1 MKIPTYN
8 LILQCNGLP
17 FDICLRLHA
26 CFLLDY
32 CKWPVC
38 AQLQNKL
45 PSTLQPSLQFVRGRP
60 HLKYNPT
67 WNLAQTNQLEQCQSR
82 RHTLLCSKPIRV
94 EVWHFARGE
103 NLPLDALIT
112 HHLAVANVFTTVDPL
127 LGFLQRLSSFFGQSS
142 MESRQQWLTRLKNEL
157 SNSPLV
163 SNVAFGFILMGLEKL
178 VELEFE
184 CPCNPTWNGVFS
196 SAFFIIPA
204 VMAFTLMLIIQ
215 GCRCDTWCRKTVSLS
230 SFVPAIVWLILL
242 FLDGQYFACA
252 MTDWEGR
259 FVLVDKAAPQKWC
272 EPISEGDVTPQEL
285 MLRSQQLFV
294 FSQVSWLFFP
304 VLQKI
309 M

>member
-1 MKIPTYN
+1 MPM
-8 LILQCNGLP
+8 
-17 FDICLRLHA
+17 
-26 CFLLDY
+26 LL
-32 CKWPVC
+32 
-38 AQLQNKL
+38 
-45 PSTLQPSLQFVRGRP
+45 
-60 HLKYNPT
+60 
-67 WNLAQTNQLEQCQSR
+67 
-82 RHTLLCSKPIRV
+82 
-94 EVWHFARGE
+94 
-103 NLPLDALIT
+103 
-112 HHLAVANVFTTVDPL
+112 
-127 LGFLQRLSSFFGQSS
+127 
-142 MESRQQWLTRLKNEL
+142 
-157 SNSPLV
+157 SPLR
-163 SNVAFGFILMGLEKL
+163 SFINYAVTSAWL

-294 FSQVSWLFFP
+294 FSQVSLSFCSF
-304 VLQKI
+304 QKI
-309 M
+309 MLEKRSENTSREFPSL

>member
-1 MKIPTYN
+1 
-8 LILQCNGLP
+8 
-17 FDICLRLHA
+17 
-26 CFLLDY
+26 
-32 CKWPVC
+32 
-38 AQLQNKL
+38 
-45 PSTLQPSLQFVRGRP
+45 
-60 HLKYNPT
+60 
-67 WNLAQTNQLEQCQSR
+67 
-82 RHTLLCSKPIRV
+82 
-94 EVWHFARGE
+94 
-103 NLPLDALIT
+103 
-112 HHLAVANVFTTVDPL
+112 
-127 LGFLQRLSSFFGQSS
+127 

-215 GCRCDTWCRKTVSLS
+215 GCRCDTWCRKAVSLS

-272 EPISEGDVTPQEL
+272 EPISEGDVSPQEL

-294 FSQVSWLFFP
+294 FSQVIGIILLIFICVGLIVYVIRESCHQDGEMQEADVAELT
-304 VLQKI
+304 VLR
-309 M
+309 MSSLRTRTS

>member
-1 MKIPTYN
+1 
-8 LILQCNGLP
+8 
-17 FDICLRLHA
+17 
-26 CFLLDY
+26 
-32 CKWPVC
+32 
-38 AQLQNKL
+38 
-45 PSTLQPSLQFVRGRP
+45 
-60 HLKYNPT
+60 
-67 WNLAQTNQLEQCQSR
+67 
-82 RHTLLCSKPIRV
+82 
-94 EVWHFARGE
+94 
-103 NLPLDALIT
+103 
-112 HHLAVANVFTTVDPL
+112 
-127 LGFLQRLSSFFGQSS
+127 

-196 SAFFIIPA
+196 SAFFTIPA
-204 VMAFTLMLIIQ
+204 IMAFTLMLIIQ

-259 FVLVDKAAPQKWC
+259 FVLVDKAAPLKWC
-272 EPISEGDVTPQEL
+272 EPISEGDVSPQEL

-294 FSQVSWLFFP
+294 FSQVIGI
-304 VLQKI
+304 VLLIFICAGLVVYVIRESCQQEAE
-309 M
+309 MQDADVAQLTVLRMRSLQSRTS

>member
-1 MKIPTYN
+1 MSEQTAHPPLFK
-8 LILQCNGLP
+8 
-17 FDICLRLHA
+17 
-26 CFLLDY
+26 
-32 CKWPVC
+32 
-38 AQLQNKL
+38 
-45 PSTLQPSLQFVRGRP
+45 
-60 HLKYNPT
+60 
-67 WNLAQTNQLEQCQSR
+67 TNQSGSVAFCPRGKLTPGCVNYASLSCCQCVHNGGPSFG
-82 RHTLLCSKPIRV
+82 L
-94 EVWHFARGE
+94 
-103 NLPLDALIT
+103 
-112 HHLAVANVFTTVDPL
+112 FTTTA
-127 LGFLQRLSSFFGQSS
+127 SFFGQSS

-272 EPISEGDVTPQEL
+272 EPTSEGDVTPQEL

-294 FSQVSWLFFP
+294 FSQVSWIFFFSI
-304 VLQKI
+304 LWKI

>member
-1 MKIPTYN
+1 
-8 LILQCNGLP
+8 
-17 FDICLRLHA
+17 
-26 CFLLDY
+26 
-32 CKWPVC
+32 
-38 AQLQNKL
+38 
-45 PSTLQPSLQFVRGRP
+45 
-60 HLKYNPT
+60 
-67 WNLAQTNQLEQCQSR
+67 
-82 RHTLLCSKPIRV
+82 
-94 EVWHFARGE
+94 
-103 NLPLDALIT
+103 
-112 HHLAVANVFTTVDPL
+112 
-127 LGFLQRLSSFFGQSS
+127 

-157 SNSPLV
+157 SNSPLA

-215 GCRCDTWCRKTVSLS
+215 GCRCDTWCKKSVSLS

-252 MTDWEGR
+252 MTDWKGR

-272 EPISEGDVTPQEL
+272 EPTSEGDVPPQEL

-294 FSQVSWLFFP
+294 VSQVSYRSTAWSCVESCVSPHCCESRRKLGDESGGCKDASFVLLKQIKHTTVP
-304 VLQKI
+304 VAMPSLREGHVIVFCVCCTHNEFNNQLTCVALN
-309 M
+309 

>member
-1 MKIPTYN
+1 
-8 LILQCNGLP
+8 
-17 FDICLRLHA
+17 
-26 CFLLDY
+26 
-32 CKWPVC
+32 
-38 AQLQNKL
+38 
-45 PSTLQPSLQFVRGRP
+45 
-60 HLKYNPT
+60 
-67 WNLAQTNQLEQCQSR
+67 
-82 RHTLLCSKPIRV
+82 
-94 EVWHFARGE
+94 
-103 NLPLDALIT
+103 
-112 HHLAVANVFTTVDPL
+112 
-127 LGFLQRLSSFFGQSS
+127 

-215 GCRCDTWCRKTVSLS
+215 GDRRGTRCCKTFPLS

-252 MTDWEGR
+252 MTNWEGR

-272 EPISEGDVTPQEL
+272 EPTSEGDVTPQEL

-294 FSQVSWLFFP
+294 FSQVSGMFSNLK
-304 VLQKI
+304 KI
-309 M
+309 MSNKWSKNILLPQSRNFREYLHNIKLLPLVKYLFNSLC